1 MFLKNFFQFFEQTRE
16 PSIFY
21 EKFGS
26 DKKRTVLNKL
36 FSSTAWAV
44 SFYYIFGQLI
54 EAFLYI
60 HGPLPASFC
69 LAHMIYKRAATTQVK
84 SDNIRLVLPR
94 QEPVII
100 NKFQQSSYMP
110 HSHKVISLVKR
121 SHVAWNYLP
130 KSFISAQHSCATLKL
145 VYDINCRSEK
155 LICSIE

>member
-1 MFLKNFFQFFEQTRE
+1 MFLKNFFDSGQEESNTSDTLQNQTLYFELFEDRISKTLVIAITVAFVIILVALNLGI
-16 PSIFY
+16 IFY

-44 SFYYIFGQLI
+44 SFYYIFGQLV

-94 QEPVII
+94 
-100 NKFQQSSYMP
+100 
-110 HSHKVISLVKR
+110 
-121 SHVAWNYLP
+121 
-130 KSFISAQHSCATLKL
+130 
-145 VYDINCRSEK
+145 
-155 LICSIE
+155 

>member
-1 MFLKNFFQFFEQTRE
+1 MFLKNFFDSGQEESNTSETLQNQTLYFELFEDRISKTLVIAITVAFVIILVALNLGI
-16 PSIFY
+16 IFY

-26 DKKRTVLNKL
+26 GKKRTVLNKL

-44 SFYYIFGQLI
+44 SFYYIFGQLV

-94 QEPVII
+94 
-100 NKFQQSSYMP
+100 
-110 HSHKVISLVKR
+110 
-121 SHVAWNYLP
+121 
-130 KSFISAQHSCATLKL
+130 
-145 VYDINCRSEK
+145 
-155 LICSIE
+155 